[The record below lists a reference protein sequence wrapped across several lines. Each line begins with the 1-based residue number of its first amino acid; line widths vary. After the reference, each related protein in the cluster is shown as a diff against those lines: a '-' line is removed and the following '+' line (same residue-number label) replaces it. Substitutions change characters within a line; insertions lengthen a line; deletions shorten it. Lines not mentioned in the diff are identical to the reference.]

1 MPNISKIKKLRSLAG
16 AAGVALTLAGAVAVT
31 PASATTTEHHV
42 AHDIRDHSSFF
53 ERDHSTGFGRGHS
66 KEFELVGKQTQYE
79 EVDLG
84 KKGVSLG
91 DERVV
96 TEDLYRDGKKVGD
109 HGVVCTYVRVDPG
122 LLQCLGTF
130 SLPEGQLAGQALLHL
145 PAPQSVDLAI
155 TGGTGA
161 YHNARGYITTVP
173 AGTTERH
180 LSVHLER

>member
-1 MPNISKIKKLRSLAG
+1 MPNTSKVKKLRSLTTAI
-16 AAGVALTLAGAVAVT
+16 GVALTLAGAVAVT
-31 PASATTTEHHV
+31 QASATTTDHHV
-42 AHDIRDHSSFF
+42 AQDIRDRSSNL
-53 ERDHSTGFGRGHS
+53 ERDHS

-79 EVDLG
+79 EIDLG

-109 HGVVCTYVRVDPG
+109 HGVVCTYVRVEPG

-161 YHNARGYITTVP
+161 YSNARGYITTAP

>member
-1 MPNISKIKKLRSLAG
+1 MPKISKLKKLRSLTA
-16 AAGVALTLAGAVAVT
+16 AAGVALTIAGAVAVT
-31 PASATTTEHHV
+31 PASATTTDRHV
-42 AHDIRDHSSFF
+42 ASDARYRSSNF
-53 ERDHSTGFGRGHS
+53 ERDHS

-79 EVDLG
+79 EIDLG

-96 TEDLYRDGKKVGD
+96 AEDLYRDGEKVGD
-109 HGVVCTYVRVDPG
+109 HSVVCTYVQVEPG
-122 LLQCLGTF
+122 LLQCLGTY

-180 LSVHLER
+180 FSVHLER